1 MAKILKPKVKA
12 TGLMDS
18 FELAAMKSVS
28 ERLMTPVIGNGT
40 ITSGALKLVAA
51 GIGSSVS
58 RNKHIGL
65 LSSAIIVDGFEDIVV
80 SLLGGRDIGGGI
92 AESEW

>member
-1 MAKILKPKVKA
+1 MAKILKPKIQA
-12 TGLMDS
+12 SGLMDS

-28 ERLMTPVIGNGT
+28 ERILTPVIGNGT
-40 ITSGALKLVAA
+40 LQSGAMKLVTA
-51 GIGSSVS
+51 GIGSSLS

-80 SLLGGRDIGGGI
+80 SLLGGKNIGSGVT
-92 AESEW
+92 ETEW